1 MEYFSRYINILKNEF
16 GKNKVLYLDAGNYYN
31 INNIRESLKIESFFN
46 YTDLK
51 ATIIGDSEFKIN
63 NLEEKI
69 KQSNYTILGIYSD
82 IYKIFRIK
90 LIDGYEI
97 KIGVIGFSIK
107 ENKQYKLDEV
117 ISEIKIYINKVK
129 SEGADAIVLLTNLD
143 TFCQGKDLNLKVYI
157 NVTQSCDKYS
167 TSGKSIFNVLNHL
180 SKEEIPDAAIV
191 SNKYDLEIHH
201 WEKGIPIMS
210 SPSNGKY
217 FNVMYLPFKKENRKY
232 ILIKNEIKI
241 EGPIPICEKIFKDTK
256 ICDNEIITKTNELN
270 SFYWHNRRIFGEPI
284 NNF

>member
-1 MEYFSRYINILKNEF
+1 MEYFSRYINILKDEF
-16 GKNKVLYLDAGNYYN
+16 GKNKVLYLDAGDYYN
-31 INNIRESLKIESFFN
+31 INNKNESLKIESFFN
-46 YTDLK
+46 YTNLK
-51 ATIIGDSEFKIN
+51 ATIIGNSEYKIDNLEKKIN
-63 NLEEKI
+63 
-69 KQSNYTILGIYSD
+69 QSNYTILDKYSD
-82 IYKIFRIK
+82 IYKIFKLK
-90 LIDGYEI
+90 LIDGYAI
-97 KIGVIGFSIK
+97 KIGVIGFSVK

-117 ISEIKIYINKVK
+117 ISEIKKYINNAK
-129 SEGADAIVLLTNLD
+129 SEGADVIILLTNLD
-143 TFCQGKDLNLKVYI
+143 TFCQGKDLNLKMYI

-167 TSGKSIFNVLNHL
+167 TSGKSIFNVLKHL
-180 SKEEIPDAAIV
+180 SKEGIPDAAIV

-201 WEKGIPIMS
+201 WEEGIPIVS

-217 FNVMYLPFKKENRKY
+217 FNIMYLPFKKKDSKY

-241 EGPIPICEKIFKDTK
+241 EGPLPICEKIFKDTK